1 MIVLFEG
8 VDGGGKTTLIK
19 RLKETF
25 PDAEELEWPG
35 RRDDPEEFLK
45 SCKTF
50 IETHA
55 DKVDDG
61 KVYFLDRCGI
71 GEFLYGPITKGRK
84 LAKTSEYAAIF
95 KDWLKGKLLVVCMNQ
110 EAHKL
115 AIERGEDGP
124 AKDPVIHKYI
134 SAGYRALANGSGLH
148 IIGYNFKN
156 DPQAYDNIVG
166 TILAHRV
173 IEVLQYGNNK

>member
-19 RLKETF
+19 RLLKTF
-25 PDAEELEWPG
+25 PDAEEIEWPG
-35 RRDDPEEFLK
+35 RRNDPNEFVK
-45 SCKTF
+45 SCKEF
-50 IETHA
+50 LESIK
-55 DKVDDG
+55 DKENDG
-61 KVYFLDRCGI
+61 KLYFLDRCGI
-71 GEFLYGPITKGRK
+71 GEFLYGPITPGRK
-84 LAKTSEYAAIF
+84 MAKTSEYAEVF
-95 KDWLKGKLLVVCMNQ
+95 KKWLKGKLLIICINQ
-110 EAHKL
+110 DAHKL

-124 AKDPVIHKYI
+124 AKDKTFHNYV

-173 IEVLQYGNNK
+173 IEVLQYDNSK